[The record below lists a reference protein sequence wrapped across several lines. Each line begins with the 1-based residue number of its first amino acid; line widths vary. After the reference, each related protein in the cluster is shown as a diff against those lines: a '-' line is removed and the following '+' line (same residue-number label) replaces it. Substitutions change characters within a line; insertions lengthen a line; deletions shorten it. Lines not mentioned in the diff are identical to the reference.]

1 MYRNAICLWRGL
13 FTFPKLKEWNNACSL
28 ENGMHNFTARGHYRY
43 SVSKTLEGPPL
54 LPFIGVSKHSCHGF
68 SFFKCLNRV
77 GAYLYR
83 VKPREGDVSLW
94 VLKKSCRA
102 LASDESH
109 HIAFISVFFFFFFFF
124 FNLASISLASSVFF
138 RRLLRRPASSTPSSN
153 SACSFRLR
161 STAAQAYEN
170 ASGSSLFSTPSL
182 PEPVS
187 ILK

>member
-13 FTFPKLKEWNNACSL
+13 FIFPELKEWNNACSL
-28 ENGMHNFTARGHYRY
+28 ENGMHNFTAKGHYRY

-54 LPFIGVSKHSCHGF
+54 LPFIGVSKHSCHGC

-83 VKPREGDVSLW
+83 VKSREGDVSLW

-109 HIAFISVFFFFFFFF
+109 HIAFISVFLTW
-124 FNLASISLASSVFF
+124 LAYPSPLLLRFASSPIAESYFV
-138 RRLLRRPASSTPSSN
+138 PSMN
-153 SACSFRLR
+153 GRNQDRVIA
-161 STAAQAYEN
+161 N
-170 ASGSSLFSTPSL
+170 
-182 PEPVS
+182 
-187 ILK
+187 I